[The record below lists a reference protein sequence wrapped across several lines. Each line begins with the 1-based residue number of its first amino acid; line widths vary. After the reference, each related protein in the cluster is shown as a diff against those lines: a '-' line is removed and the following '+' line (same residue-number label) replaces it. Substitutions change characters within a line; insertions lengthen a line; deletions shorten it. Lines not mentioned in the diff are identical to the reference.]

1 MYLEIRRQCIN
12 RTNYNK
18 QPRAHLIDH
27 QYLDPVHLG
36 HIHPSWRDEYYP
48 TYFHSCIPRNASE
61 VAVELLWVFSHSCF
75 PPFSDRCLVRLENEH
90 IGNTDQYRVTREVPL
105 PYSFDEVEH
114 ESDDE
119 ADEDEKFAR
128 RKKSMSIRM
137 PSLSRPRNTTSTEQT
152 VT

>member
-1 MYLEIRRQCIN
+1 MNITLRTFIAAFLEMLRRWQWNFC
-12 RTNYNK
+12 
-18 QPRAHLIDH
+18 
-27 QYLDPVHLG
+27 G
-36 HIHPSWRDEYYP
+36 
-48 TYFHSCIPRNASE
+48 YFVVYAS
-61 VAVELLWVFSHSCF
+61 LCSH
-75 PPFSDRCLVRLENEH
+75 DRCLVRLENEH

-119 ADEDEKFAR
+119 AEEDEKFAR